1 MGVSHVT
8 QTSVLV
14 RVERYTKRNTINLA
28 RKLNMSIVHGYTV
41 PRMDVVDFP
50 RSDDVSVTRSLSYN
64 WTISKLQIVTAQTL
78 TM

>member
-8 QTSVLV
+8 RTSVLV
-14 RVERYTKRNTINLA
+14 RVERYAKRNTINLA

-50 RSDDVSVTRSLSYN
+50 RSDDVSVTRSLTYN